1 MIAVLMLAALV
12 AITPFDCPPVT
23 ITLGNTHSTSSA
35 TPTTSALEVGSTAAT
50 TVTISNTVSILALS
64 TVRITSALEAGRTA
78 ATDGSGDDITIAI
91 TNTYGKCLSLSFTSN
106 AGGPSPVGNPS
117 ATTLPDNAFT

>member
-12 AITPFDCPPVT
+12 AVTPFDCLPAPAVT
-23 ITLGNTHSTSSA
+23 VTLGNTHLTS
-35 TPTTSALEVGSTAAT
+35 SALEVGSTAAT
-50 TVTISNTVSILALS
+50 TVTISNTVSVLALS
-64 TVRITSALEAGRTA
+64 TVRITSALEARRTI